1 MTSLAS
7 IQPVLDD
14 NVGDINQQTDTK
26 TTTTT
31 SEAEVLD
38 LFTGE
43 RTDLKKVR
51 IKIDSGEE
59 QAIRLLLEH
68 YSKTLGRDVTLSQL
82 VALLVNKSLTESL
95 NIDLSFMNK
104 ALSAGMKVEMPKI
117 FLPKFGGNL

>member
-1 MTSLAS
+1 MTLLAS

-14 NVGDINQQTDTK
+14 NFGKISQK
-26 TTTTT
+26 TETT
-31 SEAEVLD
+31 SDADILD
-38 LFTGE
+38 IFTGE
-43 RTDLKKVR
+43 QTDLKKVR

-104 ALSAGMKVEMPKI
+104 ALSAEMKVEMPKI
-117 FLPKFGGNL
+117 SLPKFGGNL

>member
-1 MTSLAS
+1 MTQVVL
-7 IQPVLDD
+7 QNPVLDH
-14 NVGDINQQTDTK
+14 NVDDISQQTDTK
-26 TTTTT
+26 TTTT

-117 FLPKFGGNL
+117 SLPKFGGNL

>member
-1 MTSLAS
+1 MTFMAS

-14 NVGDINQQTDTK
+14 NVGDISQQTDTK
-26 TTTTT
+26 TTT
-31 SEAEVLD
+31 SDADILD
-38 LFTGE
+38 IFTGE
-43 RTDLKKVR
+43 TANLKKVR

-95 NIDLSFMNK
+95 NINLSFMNN
-104 ALSAGMKVEMPKI
+104 ALSAEMKVEMPKI
-117 FLPKFGGNL
+117 SLPKFGGNL